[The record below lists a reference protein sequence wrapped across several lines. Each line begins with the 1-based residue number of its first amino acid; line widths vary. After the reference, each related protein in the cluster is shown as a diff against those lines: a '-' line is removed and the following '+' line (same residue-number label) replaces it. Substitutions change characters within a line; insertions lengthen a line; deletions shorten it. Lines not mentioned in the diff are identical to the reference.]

1 MKPQRPRVIA
11 FLRVSTEEQATDDHA
26 GLDRQRDAIARTVAA
41 HNLDVVQEIEL
52 VDVSGT
58 NVLLSPVFQQMLR
71 AVENHEV
78 DGVVVAD
85 QDRFIRADNLQS
97 LAVLDILKTAKAKL
111 FTSGQV
117 HDYSTDEGILF
128 SHLSAILGG
137 HELRT
142 IKKRTQGA
150 KEVKRK
156 AGECPSAAITL
167 PLGVAYDRKE
177 KHWHYT
183 DDVGAVVEAFR
194 LIDEDGNTNLSNVGK
209 MVGIQNRTLSNLLKN
224 PIYTGWRVYDKKR
237 GDEKYHKAD
246 AKQADRKKVARDIPI
261 RVKVIDPP
269 AVSQERFDRVQQIL
283 DEKNTKWRRQR
294 DARQINLG
302 TGIAVCAHCGR
313 RLYASSGLRVAG
325 SRQGYYY
332 CANNNYLN
340 RAKGMSCKQ
349 TNIPTQ
355 IIDLTLI
362 AFAAEHLGSVG
373 FITKLAEKL
382 RCPTEES
389 SAANFTKRIAEL
401 EKRKGR
407 ILIAYESGAVELD
420 ELKRRRTELDKEI
433 ESIRLIISSAETRH
447 RIREQADQSLSLL
460 VQACLAF
467 SRITTTTEKQA
478 ALRGLFAKVFFDG
491 SKIIGFVPFDSVLR
505 PIIRNEDDGS
515 LDLGEHALR
524 DAGLIRLETPFS
536 LPTSGVEL
544 GPVPE
549 GQKRCRICEGCKPLA
564 EFRILKT
571 KNGSWPYY
579 ACKACSKKLQKVA
592 HQRRKEKLKG
602 KLTSDDSADFT
613 KSSIPDL

>member
-1 MKPQRPRVIA
+1 MKPPRPRVIA

-26 GLDRQRDAIARTVAA
+26 GLDRQRDAIKRTVAA
-41 HNLDVVQEIEL
+41 HDLDVVQELEL
-52 VDVSGT
+52 VDVSGA

-97 LAVLDILKTAKAKL
+97 LAVLDILKSAKAKL
-111 FTSGQV
+111 YTSGQV

-128 SHLSAILGG
+128 SHISAILGG

-183 DDVGAVVEAFR
+183 DDLGAVVEAFR

-246 AKQADRKKVARDIPI
+246 AKQADRKKVVRDEPI

-283 DEKNTKWRRQR
+283 DEKNSKWRRQR
-294 DARQINLG
+294 VATEINLG
-302 TGIAVCAHCGR
+302 TGIAVCAHCGQ
-313 RLYASSGLRVAG
+313 RLYASSGLRLIG

-332 CANNNYLN
+332 CASNNYLN

-349 TNIPTQ
+349 ANIPKQ
-355 IIDLTLI
+355 IIDLTLV
-362 AFAAEHLGSVG
+362 AFAAEHLGSID
-373 FITKLAEKL
+373 FIKKLAEKL
-382 RCPTEES
+382 HSPVEES
-389 SAANFTKRIAEL
+389 PTAGFTKHIAEL

-407 ILIAYESGAVELD
+407 ILAAYEAGAVELD

-433 ESIRLIISSAETRH
+433 KSTRLIISSAEARH
-447 RIREQADQSLSLL
+447 RIREQADQSLTLL

-467 SRITTTTEKQA
+467 RRITTKPEKQA
-478 ALRGLFAKVFFDG
+478 ALRGLFAKVLFDG
-491 SKIIGFVPFDSVLR
+491 PKIVGFVPFDSDLR
-505 PIIRNEDDGS
+505 PFIRYDDEGS
-515 LDLGEHALR
+515 TGSGEHVLN
-524 DAGLIRLETPFS
+524 DSGLIRLETPFS
-536 LPTSGVEL
+536 IPNSWYDL

-549 GQKRCRICEGCKPLA
+549 GQKRCRICEKCKLLA
-564 EFRILKT
+564 EFTILKT
-571 KNGSWPYY
+571 KKGAWPYY
-579 ACKACSKKLQKVA
+579 ACKDCTRQLQKA
-592 HQRRKEKLKG
+592 AYQRRKAELKEG
-602 KLTSDDSADFT
+602 SAPNGSADFT
-613 KSSIPDL
+613 ASFNLAP